1 MCLARQFSRI
11 NTIEFTQTLAIICK
25 TTMARIIGQVESLKT
40 LRFELQKRNISRF
53 NSVGDINRFC
63 KEFSMEKHKVLEYHK
78 NVLIEEINQKSDR
91 IKDNE
96 NRLEQTINDEI
107 SRLDTSIGNYKE
119 RKEKLEIKKRNAFFL
134 IKVILFFK
142 IRKLNR
148 KILYLTE
155 NYELI
160 INSSIRDIKKE
171 IYHDSNSLAYLSE
184 NKQKVIFER
193 SRPEIKEL
201 EHAKEAIDELRTLI
215 TGAIGES
222 LVEKEIGKLSDDYTL
237 INDYSLQFNPPIYNK
252 KTNDRIYSI
261 QLDHLLISRAGIFI
275 LETKNWSKESINSL
289 DLRSPVDQIIRT
301 SYALFVVANNK
312 IHLDKHHWGAKQIP
326 IRSIIVMIHS
336 KPKEEFKYVK
346 IKLLQELNSYIEY
359 FDPIL
364 SKHEVESVAN
374 SLIRKRN

>member
-1 MCLARQFSRI
+1 
-11 NTIEFTQTLAIICK
+11 
-25 TTMARIIGQVESLKT
+25 MARIIGQVESLKT
-40 LRFELQKRNISRF
+40 LRSELKKRNISRF

-63 KEFSMEKHKVLEYHK
+63 KEFSMEKQKVLESHE
-78 NVLIEEINQKSDR
+78 NALIEEINQKSDR

-96 NRLEQTINDEI
+96 NRLEKTRNDEI

-119 RKEKLEIKKRNAFFL
+119 RKKKLEIKKSNAFFL

-142 IRKLNR
+142 IRKLN
-148 KILYLTE
+148 KNLLYLTE

-171 IYHDSNSLAYLSE
+171 IYHDSNSLTYLSE

-201 EHAKEAIDELRTLI
+201 EHVKEAIDELRTLI
-215 TGAIGES
+215 AGAIGES

-237 INDYSLQFNPPIYNK
+237 INDFSLKFKPPIYNK

-326 IRSIIVMIHS
+326 IKSIIVMIHA

-346 IKLLQELNSYIEY
+346 IKLLKELNSYIEY